1 MSMDKKMTLKDVAE
15 RTGISIYTLR
25 FYAREGLFAGV
36 HRDKNGTHIFA
47 ETDIETVYII
57 ECLKKCGMSIREIRD
72 FTQWTLEGD
81 ATIGKRLKLFREK
94 YAAMKKE
101 AQKVNEVVDAL
112 RYKVWFYETAE
123 KAGSVKVHDTMK
135 PEEIPDDMR
144 EIRSRMK
151 HAERLA

>member
-1 MSMDKKMTLKDVAE
+1 
-15 RTGISIYTLR
+15 
-25 FYAREGLFAGV
+25 
-36 HRDKNGTHIFA
+36 
-47 ETDIETVYII
+47 
-57 ECLKKCGMSIREIRD
+57 
-72 FTQWTLEGD
+72 
-81 ATIGKRLKLFREK
+81 
-94 YAAMKKE
+94 MKKE

-112 RYKVWFYETAE
+112 RYKVCFYETAE